1 MQQRHAA
8 ETQQQAEQ
16 FASLSAEYEE
26 NQNRLESLEQH
37 IQTES
42 SERAALEETHEV
54 EKQKL
59 DMKYA
64 ALEAELEEGQS
75 EIASLNDMLE
85 AKAQEQAVGY
95 EKWTVPNPTEYISEE
110 DSH

>member
-1 MQQRHAA
+1 MK
-8 ETQQQAEQ
+8 
-16 FASLSAEYEE
+16 FASAFAILMATTASSLTTMVSGENVHGEE
-26 NQNRLESLEQH
+26 RQLAASGNGG
-37 IQTES
+37 S
-42 SERAALEETHEV
+42 SQGNGKGEPRNSVILF
-54 EKQKL
+54 
-59 DMKYA
+59 
-64 ALEAELEEGQS
+64 EAELEEGQS